1 MLRCEIPHE
10 RWPQSLDQ
18 FSRLHTGRTAHVST
32 SGAVAGGANADD
44 LPLIGITIGAG
55 SPSGEDEVRIMVG
68 RPHGPHLDHV
78 LPRPRRLWKAE
89 WNDGVSGML
98 EFDSD
103 DGSTTLVQVG
113 PPEQV
118 LPEGMIIDGVPPKR

>member
-10 RWPQSLDQ
+10 HWPQSLDQ

-32 SGAVAGGANADD
+32 SGTAAGGANAED
-44 LPLIGITIGAG
+44 LPLIGITIGAE
-55 SPSGEDEVRIMVG
+55 SPTGEEEVRIMVG

-78 LPRPRRLWKAE
+78 LSRPRRLWTAE
-89 WNDGVSGML
+89 WNDGVSGLL
-98 EFDSD
+98 EIDSD

-113 PPEQV
+113 PSEQL
-118 LPEGMIIDGVPPKR
+118 LPEGMIVDVPPQR